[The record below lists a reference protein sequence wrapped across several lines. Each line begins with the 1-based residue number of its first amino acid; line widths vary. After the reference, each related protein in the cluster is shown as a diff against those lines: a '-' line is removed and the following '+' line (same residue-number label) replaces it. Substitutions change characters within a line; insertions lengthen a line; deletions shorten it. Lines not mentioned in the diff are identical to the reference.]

1 MSSIPVY
8 VGYWTD
14 WSYDQVL
21 GDSVTVDE
29 QFGRYILSGMATF
42 VTIVTGFAWLIV
54 AYCVHQARVS
64 DKRIDAIHFQQQV
77 TYRNDTAPLTS
88 AADSFSI
95 YLAWKSWSCLKRH
108 KVQKDVDRLKRRT
121 LYALSYP
128 LLTWGAF
135 TAAGVLS
142 SQVAKPA
149 YQSSDVLVNP
159 GLCGE
164 WFFNISTVQG
174 LTLHD
179 LKVLND
185 TLGGRAYARSCYSA
199 DLSSI
204 NPVSCLFY
212 TTQQLPYDST
222 DVTGACPFALDQEF
236 ENGPCSVNNNTGS
249 HKMYT
254 SLLDSHVH
262 FGINAKTINRVQV
275 QKNVTCSPV
284 SAQNNTNASNVTS
297 ISGQV
302 TEYNLGQVQGVSN
315 YTYIYSPSTPTDN
328 VGYQIT

>member
-1 MSSIPVY
+1 M
-8 VGYWTD
+8 
-14 WSYDQVL
+14 
-21 GDSVTVDE
+21 TVDE

-42 VTIVTGFAWLIV
+42 IGIVTGFAWLII
-54 AYCVHQARVS
+54 AYCVHRAMIS
-64 DKRIDAIHFQQQV
+64 DKLIDAIHFQQQV
-77 TYRNDTAPLTS
+77 VYRNDTAPLTC

-95 YLAWKSWSCLKRH
+95 YLAWKSWSCFKRR
-108 KVQKDVDRLKRRT
+108 KVQKDVSRLKRRT
-121 LYALSYP
+121 LHALSYP

-142 SQVAKPA
+142 SQVARPA
-149 YQSSDVLVNP
+149 YQSSDVLVKP

-164 WFFNISTVQG
+164 WSFNLTTAQG
-174 LTLHD
+174 QTLHD

-204 NPVSCLFY
+204 NPVSCSFY
-212 TTQQLPYDST
+212 TTKQLPYDST
-222 DVTGACPFALDQEF
+222 NLTGACPFALDQEF

-254 SLLDSHVH
+254 ILLDSHVH
-262 FGINAKTINRVQV
+262 FGINAKTMDRVQL

-284 SAQNNTNASNVTS
+284 SAQNNTMASNVTS

-302 TEYNLGQVQGVSN
+302 TEYNLGQIPGVST
-315 YTYIYSPSTPTDN
+315 YTYIYNPSTVTDN
-328 VGYQIT
+328 VGYQIS